1 VRSNQ
6 EGHRPVRS
14 GLGDV
19 RSADSGRPGH
29 KEVIRAIALAVLMAL
44 HLVTARPAAAQGTV
58 NDVIGFLVTNQAVPT
73 GDFQKDQSAA
83 DAARAAIARALLID
97 LTSVPLATA
106 SSGFLYRFNPGL
118 GTVERATESFG
129 GFFVER
135 ALTPGSGHA
144 SFGVSTTTSSFDQFD
159 GRSLRDGSLVTIA
172 NKFRDEAAPFDTE
185 SLILHLRSSAMTVF
199 GSVGI
204 GSRVEV
210 GAALPFV
217 KLTLDG
223 ERLNMYRGA
232 TLVQA
237 TGNAT
242 ASGMADLAIRGKVN
256 VVAARSGGVAVAG
269 EVRLPT
275 GDASNLLGTG
285 KTSFRIMGI
294 GSLENGPVALHGN
307 ASMLTGGISSE
318 FDFGGALSIAVD
330 PRVTLSGETLVRHVT
345 DLHAL
350 DLVAAP
356 HPKLVGVDTYR
367 LAEAVGS
374 ETLAVVV
381 AGLKWNVAHTVV
393 IGGHLNWSLT
403 HRGLTAPLTP
413 TLAFEYAF

>member
-1 VRSNQ
+1 M
-6 EGHRPVRS
+6 
-14 GLGDV
+14 
-19 RSADSGRPGH
+19 
-29 KEVIRAIALAVLMAL
+29 IRTIVLVFLVAL
-44 HLVTARPAAAQGTV
+44 HLAASPAAAQGTF
-58 NDVIGFLVTNQAVPT
+58 NDVIGFLVTNQRVAT

-83 DAARAAIARALLID
+83 EAARVAIARALLID

-106 SSGFLYRFNPGL
+106 SSGFLYRFNPEL

-144 SFGVSTTTSSFDQFD
+144 SFGVSTTTSKFDQLD
-159 GRSLRDGSLVTIA
+159 GKNLHDGSLVTIA
-172 NKFRDEAAPFDTE
+172 NQFRDEAAPFDTE
-185 SLILHLRSSAMTVF
+185 SLILNLRSSAMTIF

-223 ERLNMYRGA
+223 QRLNVYRGD
-232 TLVQA
+232 TIVQA

-242 ASGMADLAIRGKVN
+242 ASGLADLAIRGKVN
-256 VVAARSGGVAVAG
+256 LVATRSGGVAVAT

-275 GDASNLLGTG
+275 GDAANLLGTG
-285 KTSFRIMGI
+285 KTSFRLMGI
-294 GSLENGPVALHGN
+294 GSFESGPVALHGN
-307 ASMLTGGISSE
+307 ASVLTGGISSE
-318 FDFGGALSIAVD
+318 FDVGGALSVAVD
-330 PRVTLSGETLVRHVT
+330 PRVTLSGETLVRRVS
-345 DLHAL
+345 DLHPL

-356 HPKLVGVDTYR
+356 HPTLIGVDTYR
-367 LAEAVGS
+367 LSPGVDPQ
-374 ETLAVVV
+374 TLAVIVTGV
-381 AGLKWNVAHTVV
+381 KWNVAHTVV